1 MKEPYSR
8 IFLLRTLGEM
18 SFKEIER
25 VLGERLPESA
35 YKYPAL
41 WSNSESHSI
50 AFGWM
55 DAGYMSQSL
64 NIANQTV
71 ENDQGGRAGKFH

>member
-1 MKEPYSR
+1 
-8 IFLLRTLGEM
+8 M

-55 DAGYMSQSL
+55 DAGYMSQNL

-71 ENDQGGRAGKFH
+71 ENDQGGRAGKFHWPEIYSLL